1 MCDEDKLLADN
12 VGYIIKRVRAY
23 SFTPPLNT
31 DCCINYVLEEMTKRI
46 RKFDETKSSIH
57 TFIYNNVKKL
67 VYSYY
72 KSHNIKV
79 NRPIKQGCSAIWN
92 EPVTN
97 QTSNESTTL
106 EEDFWIDKRDY
117 AIACEINELK
127 TYNRNILLL
136 YFYDGLSEIEIA
148 RLLGVS
154 QPTISNHL
162 HKALDTIKPKIN
174 KRLTELDEIRS
185 EL

>member
-1 MCDEDKLLADN
+1 MTLTEEERNLLKKYGKHIAQ
-12 VGYIIKRVRAY
+12 RVRK
-23 SFTPPLNT
+23 FNFIPPLQFEDATSYVYEKLCNKIKAYKSLYIFEKY
-31 DCCINYVLEEMTKRI
+31 INRNI
-46 RKFDETKSSIH
+46 
-57 TFIYNNVKKL
+57 KL
-67 VYSYY
+67 FVYDYY
-72 KSHNIKV
+72 KIARKEPIDINENI
-79 NRPIKQGCSAIWN
+79 
-92 EPVTN
+92 
-97 QTSNESTTL
+97 SNESTTL

-174 KRLTELDEIRS
+174 KRLTELEKIRS
-185 EL
+185 SL